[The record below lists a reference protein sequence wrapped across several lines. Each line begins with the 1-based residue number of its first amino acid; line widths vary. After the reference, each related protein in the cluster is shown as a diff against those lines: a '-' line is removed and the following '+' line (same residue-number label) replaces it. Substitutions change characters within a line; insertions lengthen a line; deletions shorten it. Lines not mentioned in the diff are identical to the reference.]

1 MKDMKRLF
9 GYMGPYKKDMILG
22 ALFVM
27 IETGFELFIPIMI
40 SNLIDIGVANHDVN
54 YIYVKGAQMAL
65 LALGALVTG
74 LLYAHFSAKA
84 SSSES
89 T

>member
-27 IETGFELFIPIMI
+27 IETGFELFIPNKKTNKKKNRKN
-40 SNLIDIGVANHDVN
+40 S
-54 YIYVKGAQMAL
+54 K
-65 LALGALVTG
+65 
-74 LLYAHFSAKA
+74 
-84 SSSES
+84 
-89 T
+89 

>member
-27 IETGFELFIPIMI
+27 M
-40 SNLIDIGVANHDVN
+40 VN
-54 YIYVKGAQMAL
+54 W
-65 LALGALVTG
+65 
-74 LLYAHFSAKA
+74 
-84 SSSES
+84 
-89 T
+89 

>member
-40 SNLIDIGVANHDVN
+40 SI
-54 YIYVKGAQMAL
+54 
-65 LALGALVTG
+65 
-74 LLYAHFSAKA
+74 
-84 SSSES
+84 SEWQITMS
-89 T
+89 IIFM